1 MGFTKVCCMCFIP
14 ICQKSQRACAVPN
27 VNMIIDSR
35 SVYPFPLTYLLDIII
50 ASA

>member
-14 ICQKSQRACAVPN
+14 NCQKSQRACAVPN
-27 VNMIIDSR
+27 VNMIIASR